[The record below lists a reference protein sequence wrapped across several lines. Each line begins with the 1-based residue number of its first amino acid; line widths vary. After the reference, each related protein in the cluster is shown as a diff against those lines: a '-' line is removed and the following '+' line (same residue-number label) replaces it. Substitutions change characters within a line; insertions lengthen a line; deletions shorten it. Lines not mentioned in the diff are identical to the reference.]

1 MIFIDQPKIIR
12 SKNME
17 NYKYTENEIEERA
30 QRLVSEMTI
39 EEKCEQLKYDSP
51 EIERLGIDKFNWW
64 NECLHGVARGG
75 TATVFPQ
82 AIALAA
88 MFDEQAVSQ
97 AAEIIATEAR
107 AKYNQS
113 KKRGDID
120 LYKGLTFW
128 TPNINIFRDPRWGR
142 GQETYGEDPY
152 LTSRLG
158 CAFVKGLQGDKLPY
172 KATACAK
179 HFAVHSGPEAQRHS
193 FNAEVSEKELWE
205 TYLPAFKALIT
216 EAHAE
221 GVMGAYNRLN
231 GEPCCGSEYLNNLL
245 RNEWKFDGYFVS
257 DCWAIADFHVNHHVT
272 KSAPESAALAI
283 KNGCDL
289 NCGNTY
295 IHLINA
301 YNEGLVS
308 EEDIDRCVKR
318 VIKTRIKLGMFDECT
333 PYDSISFEEADS
345 PEHNEFSRKC
355 AEKSMVMLK
364 NNGILPI
371 KKSEVK
377 TIAVIGPA
385 ADSRDVL
392 KGNYFGTSSRYV
404 TFLEGIRE
412 AFEPEVRVLYSEG
425 CHLFKERVE
434 PLALPGDRLSEALG
448 AAECADIVILCT
460 GLDATLEGEEGDT
473 GNAYASGDKLDL
485 RFPGLQNEVLEV
497 AYESGK
503 PVILLVLTGSAMDL
517 AWADEHV
524 NAIMQCWYPGAQ
536 GGNAIAQVLFGDACP
551 EGRLP
556 DTFYRTSEELPEFTD
571 YSKEGRT
578 YRYMKN
584 KPLYPFGY
592 GLSYTEFSLDN
603 VKLSTQKVTPDGVE
617 VTADVTNIGQMD
629 GTQTVLVY
637 VKAEREGTP
646 NPQLK
651 GIAKA
656 ALKKGETKTVHITLP
671 EEAFGL
677 CDDDGVKRV
686 HKGSYTIY
694 IGEKAAGTVVKD

>member
-308 EEDIDRCVKR
+308 EEAIDRCVKR

-392 KGNYFGTSSRYV
+392 KGYYF
-404 TFLEGIRE
+404 
-412 AFEPEVRVLYSEG
+412 
-425 CHLFKERVE
+425 
-434 PLALPGDRLSEALG
+434 
-448 AAECADIVILCT
+448 
-460 GLDATLEGEEGDT
+460 
-473 GNAYASGDKLDL
+473 
-485 RFPGLQNEVLEV
+485 
-497 AYESGK
+497 
-503 PVILLVLTGSAMDL
+503 
-517 AWADEHV
+517 
-524 NAIMQCWYPGAQ
+524 
-536 GGNAIAQVLFGDACP
+536 
-551 EGRLP
+551 
-556 DTFYRTSEELPEFTD
+556 
-571 YSKEGRT
+571 
-578 YRYMKN
+578 
-584 KPLYPFGY
+584 
-592 GLSYTEFSLDN
+592 
-603 VKLSTQKVTPDGVE
+603 
-617 VTADVTNIGQMD
+617 
-629 GTQTVLVY
+629 
-637 VKAEREGTP
+637 
-646 NPQLK
+646 
-651 GIAKA
+651 
-656 ALKKGETKTVHITLP
+656 
-671 EEAFGL
+671 
-677 CDDDGVKRV
+677 
-686 HKGSYTIY
+686 
-694 IGEKAAGTVVKD
+694 